1 MLATIPADLPPQPTA
16 RQMDDAAAVVNS
28 PAMVAGFPALR
39 AEAWATLLAAR
50 GQRMNLIRISAMQS
64 SLRDMR
70 GLGAETIAP
79 PPPPRHR
86 SHADEIRAA
95 LIFFGRI

>member
-1 MLATIPADLPPQPTA
+1 MLATIPADLPPPPTA

-39 AEAWATLLAAR
+39 AEAWATLLAAK
-50 GQRMNLIRISAMQS
+50 GQRMNMIRISAMQAN
-64 SLRDMR
+64 LRDLR
-70 GLGAETIAP
+70 SLGAETIAP
-79 PPPPRHR
+79 PTTPTYR

-95 LIFFGRI
+95 LTFFGRI